1 MRVDKYLTYRGAI
14 KAVVGVGDTLLLVTV
29 HPEGQ
34 PTPVYW
40 VDTDKFALAGGPLPA
55 GGVRLVVGGDTL
67 WVGGSD
73 RHIYRAPVRGGP
85 PTAVGPQLTQ
95 APAALTLLSEE
106 RLAVAAGTDLTILA
120 RKDGKVLQ
128 TLPLP
133 EPGTA
138 LAADAT
144 GRWLVAGTNRGTV
157 AVFDGEDK
165 AEFLPAESARLHEG
179 AVTALLF
186 EREELRF
193 FSAGADQ
200 KLLST
205 HARGKLEPEDK
216 GRGNNHTEPVTAML
230 WAAGDRFLTGS
241 RDGTVKTWPRVGNV
255 KPATLKDGVGK
266 VVDLALVEFQKKPHL
281 AVACEDNTIRLFQLD
296 EEGKF
301 GEWTHTLHGALA
313 WAKHEFAE
321 PDATRREQ
329 ALKALAESNDT
340 ASIELLSEQ
349 VGKDVDHTLRL
360 LGAQLLGQVTN
371 PRAARLLE
379 DWLKHPDEAVCVAA
393 LHGLRRHLGQ
403 DHLRPLE
410 LALKVEKV
418 RVGEAAVEGLQGLAA
433 QDDQALA
440 RLTEALDHKVPQ
452 VRLAALAAMEKVY
465 GADSPEANLLALNS
479 RHADVRRV
487 TLVRLFQRQMARRPR
502 VQAALR
508 WRLEDQDA
516 DVRKTAYLVSLY
528 TRPRLVAAL
537 RSCDRELRRQLTEL
551 ETTGQ
556 TPATQAGTIPGDELE
571 RKLDLP
577 IAELGLSNEISV
589 VLKDDGATR
598 IRDLAVRTDEELLD
612 SGFLEEHVQEVEKK
626 LAALGLRLG
635 GPPFAVVAPQ
645 PEAPPAEPPV
655 RVRGKVELAE
665 GDYDP
670 LLQATASRALDTCLM
685 GARGLAVLRDPRA
698 FGLLLQLSRE
708 QAAWARVEVCRALA
722 ALDDPRSLKRL
733 RTLLHDAEA
742 SVRDAAFTALAHI
755 HTDEPLLAAESGLN
769 AGYEDVR
776 RRGLQLLITEVRK
789 APPTKA
795 DQPAWQLLVRALNDS
810 FPGVRGE
817 AFKAALNLKIAGGG
831 IHTLRFV
838 LQSVHADVRREVLT
852 EVMAQAS
859 EEWAWNLLLEFYND
873 HDPKLRED
881 AFNFAVNK
889 TKELGPLEAA
899 LASQYADV
907 RRRGVE
913 GLIKKHTK
921 PAQALLVHA
930 LADKETMVRQP
941 AVDALVDE
949 DARQPLA
956 EALKGPH
963 PDVVVRAAGALAAH
977 GDREVLKP
985 LLALA
990 TAPEPQQ
997 PERQPEWLAL
1007 AERAVS
1013 GLARL
1018 GDPAALTDLLPL
1030 LDSRHASLRKAA
1042 AEALVWV
1049 SRPGSLEA
1057 LRQALQHADAEVKY
1071 HAALGLAYA
1080 GDPLGASLVFSDQA
1094 RAVLKPEEQLVGALT
1109 LGPAGEDQLVVFLD
1123 DADEQIRNQALLL
1136 LMMLELKTHAGTPA
1150 RSLACLSSR
1159 MPRVR
1164 LTAARALECFA
1175 DLPAFLLFVV
1185 QLFNDRGDEQP
1196 WKVPQE
1202 IVEAVADLI
1211 AFASPHT
1218 RARTAIQLRHL
1229 SAKEQAAWNQP
1240 WALHQ
1245 ARFASELE
1253 EVRAQAAERGAMP
1266 VRTTPEQLRQLAFGA
1281 YVGLV
1286 REHGGAPAQQVAR
1299 VRQTA
1304 LARIFA
1310 LAQTDAAFAKA
1321 AQPVFIQALGDPNQP
1336 VRLQAFEHL
1345 LALGTDRT
1353 TLGAEALEAGHTD
1366 LGIKGLELLAGSAA
1380 AGEGDAVLERVL
1392 LARTDNLAVEAAKL
1406 LIARRG
1412 PVPVASKAL
1421 EAAFENLRGQA
1432 VDWLAAEYDKDEAAK
1447 EQLRHALA
1455 SRYWKVRHRAALE
1468 LATKKDAAAFE
1479 ALVRMLASADDAGL
1493 QLRVIEALRMLGD
1506 PRSPDAFMDRVETDP
1521 RGTAQA
1527 GQLLSA
1533 AGGFRRPESADRL
1546 LGLME
1551 KNLKWREPAFNAE
1564 LAISGYDQ
1572 AINDPEDENP
1582 DRTWETKQH
1591 PRHDA
1596 VLTRL
1601 MERCLTLGDPKL
1613 LMRLIPGARWA
1624 RGKEVDPG
1632 LAALANHPQDNLR
1645 QSAVEA
1651 LGWRLRKRQGAADAL
1666 LRTVQHREPV
1676 TQFLAAEGLA
1686 RAGRAE
1692 GLNVLLASVEFMSDL
1707 RFRKRAVKALG
1718 ELRDVR
1724 ALDTL
1729 LRLANEDGHALQEE
1743 AAEALGH
1750 LGKSD
1755 KAEEIFKL
1763 LERFARGQGGVA
1775 ANALRGLRWLN
1786 THAGWQLIRARA
1798 LDPGFWQRVVAVQLL
1813 GEHDDPATRELLL
1826 RLLAEDVNAV
1836 VVSAARTA
1844 ARKLW
1849 GAEALDP
1856 DYALLQNRSPQVNAV
1871 EMQDALKRVC
1881 ERGDARRIFEILPK
1895 CPPQTQ
1901 EALAIS
1907 LLNRVPAPLAEAQ
1920 GALGSPEEA
1929 TARLAAH
1936 LIGRAGA
1943 SASAAGKP
1951 LQEALEKWLKVWD
1964 ERRQKMLQENRRDDP
1979 HLTRVTPCVRTL
1991 IWAAGRLGVAQPT
2004 LLSAAAARP
2013 DDTQYR
2019 SIRQG
2024 AVAALASGK
2033 LTDAVAKLLESVAT
2047 GNDPELRTLAADAL
2061 GREKPAVAAKLAPA
2075 LLSDRVSFD
2084 RLARGDGTKVEETAR
2099 SAAGQVHY
2107 QGVALPHLIMRGD
2120 VVALAAVAEDRK
2132 LPDAT
2137 RLGAIEGLARLAR
2150 ENAEVRLVQIGKAE
2164 KEDEE
2169 LRKAAWRGL
2178 RRSKRARMKQAQ
2190 APAAPRGSKGDAR

>member
-14 KAVVGVGDTLLLVTV
+14 KALVGVGDTLMFVTV

-40 VDTDKFALAGGPLPA
+40 VDTDKFALTAAGGEHWITISGVYRVDPEKVSLAGGPLPA
-55 GGVRLVVGGDTL
+55 GGVRLAVGGDTL
-67 WVGGSD
+67 WIAGSD
-73 RHIYRAPVRGGP
+73 RRVYRAPVSGGT
-85 PTAVGPQLTQ
+85 PTAVGLQFAQ
-95 APAALTLLSEE
+95 VPAALALLSED
-106 RLAVAAGTDLTILA
+106 RLAVAAGTELTILA

-133 EPGTA
+133 EAGTA
-138 LAADAT
+138 LAADPT
-144 GRWLVAGTNRGTV
+144 GRWLVAGTEKGNV
-157 AVFDGEDK
+157 AVYQCEEVHGSQPVG
-165 AEFLPAESARLHEG
+165 LPESTPSESARLHEG

-266 VVDLALVEFQKKPHL
+266 VVDLARVEFQKRPHL

-296 EEGKF
+296 DEGKF
-301 GEWTHTLHGALA
+301 GEWTHTLHDALA
-313 WAKHEFAE
+313 WAKHEFGE
-321 PDATRREQ
+321 TDATHREK
-329 ALKALAESNDT
+329 ALRALAEYNDT

-349 VGKDVDHTLRL
+349 VGKDADHTLRL
-360 LGAQLLGQVTN
+360 LGAQLLGKATN
-371 PRAARLLE
+371 PRAAKLLE
-379 DWLKHPDEAVCVAA
+379 GWLKHADEAVCVAA

-403 DHLRPLE
+403 DDLRPLE
-410 LALKVEKV
+410 LALKVEKAK
-418 RVGEAAVEGLQGLAA
+418 VGEAAVEGLQGLAA
-433 QDDQALA
+433 RDDQALA

-452 VRLAALAAMEKVY
+452 VRLAALGALEKVY

-479 RHADVRRV
+479 KHADVRRA
-487 TLVRLFQRQMARRPR
+487 TLVRLFHRQMVRTPR

-528 TRPRLVAAL
+528 TRPKLVEELRGRDPEVKRQLGELEAQAQGQSPEAQPAAAEKSAEGEGDHGRVAAQIQAIAL
-537 RSCDRELRRQLTEL
+537 KPQKSEP
-551 ETTGQ
+551 
-556 TPATQAGTIPGDELE
+556 PAT
-571 RKLDLP
+571 
-577 IAELGLSNEISV
+577 
-589 VLKDDGATR
+589 
-598 IRDLAVRTDEELLD
+598 
-612 SGFLEEHVQEVEKK
+612 
-626 LAALGLRLG
+626 
-635 GPPFAVVAPQ
+635 
-645 PEAPPAEPPV
+645 
-655 RVRGKVELAE
+655 LAE
-665 GDYDP
+665 ADYDP
-670 LLQATASRALDTCLM
+670 LLQATASRSLDTCLM
-685 GARGLAVLRDPRA
+685 GGRGLAVLGDPRA

-733 RTLLHDAEA
+733 RSLLHDGEA

-755 HTDEPLLAAESGLN
+755 HADDPLLAAESGLN

-795 DQPAWQLLVRALNDS
+795 AQPAWQLLVRALNDS

-817 AFKAALNLKIAGGG
+817 AFKAALNLKIGGGG

-852 EVMAQAS
+852 EVMAQAG

-907 RRRGVE
+907 RKRGVE

-921 PAQALLVHA
+921 PAQALLVRA
-930 LADKETMVRQP
+930 LADKEKEVRQL
-941 AVDALVDE
+941 ALDALVDE

-956 EALKGPH
+956 EALKSPH

-977 GDREVLKP
+977 GDKGVLKP

-997 PERQPEWLAL
+997 AERQADWLAL

-1030 LDSRHASLRKAA
+1030 LDSRHASLRQSAAKA
-1042 AEALVWV
+1042 LMWV

-1057 LRQALQHADAEVKY
+1057 LRQALQHSDPEVKY

-1094 RAVLKPEEQLVGALT
+1094 RQVLKPEEQLIGALT

-1123 DADEQIRNQALLL
+1123 DADEKIRNQALLL
-1136 LMMLELKTHAGTPA
+1136 LMMLELKTHEGTPA

-1175 DLPAFLLFVV
+1175 DPPAFLQFMV

-1202 IVEAVADLI
+1202 TVEAVADLI

-1240 WALHQ
+1240 WALHH

-1253 EVRAQAAERGAMP
+1253 EVRTQVAERGATP
-1266 VRTTPEQLRQLAFGA
+1266 VQTTTEQLRQLAFGA

-1286 REHGGAPAQQVAR
+1286 REQGGASAQQVAR

-1304 LARIFA
+1304 LSRIFA
-1310 LAQTDAAFAKA
+1310 LAQADAKYAKA

-1366 LGIKGLELLAGSAA
+1366 LGIKGLELLSGSAA
-1380 AGEGDAVLERVL
+1380 AGEGDAVLERVM
-1392 LARTDNLAVEAAKL
+1392 LARSDNLAVEAAKL
-1406 LIARRG
+1406 LSARRG
-1412 PVPVASKAL
+1412 QVAVASKAL

-1447 EQLRHALA
+1447 KQLRQALT

-1468 LATKKDAAAFE
+1468 LATKKDAAAYE
-1479 ALVRMLASADDAGL
+1479 ALVKMLAAADDAGL
-1493 QLRVIEALRMLGD
+1493 QLRVIEALRKLGD
-1506 PRSPDAFMDRVETDP
+1506 PRTPDAFMDRVETDP
-1521 RGTAQA
+1521 RGTAQV
-1527 GQLLSA
+1527 GQLLSG
-1533 AGGFRRPESADRL
+1533 AGGFRRPENADRL

-1551 KNLKWREPAFNAE
+1551 KNPKWREPAFNAL
-1564 LAISGYDQ
+1564 LAVSGYDQ
-1572 AINDPEDENP
+1572 PINDPEDENP

-1596 VLTRL
+1596 VLAQL

-1613 LMRLIPGARWA
+1613 LARLVPGARWA
-1624 RGKEVDPG
+1624 RGQEVNPV

-1651 LGWRLRKRQGAADAL
+1651 LGWRLRKRKGAADAL

-1692 GLNVLLASVEFMSDL
+1692 GLNVLLASVEFMSDI

-1718 ELRDVR
+1718 ELGDVR

-1743 AAEALGH
+1743 AAAALGH

-1786 THAGWQLIRARA
+1786 THAGWQLIRQRA
-1798 LDPGFWQRVVAVQLL
+1798 ADLGFWQRNTAVQLL
-1813 GEHDDPATRELLL
+1813 GYNDDPATRDLLL
-1826 RLLAEDVNAV
+1826 RLLAEDNNWTVGSVALT
-1836 VVSAARTA
+1836 SAR
-1844 ARKLW
+1844 RLW
-1849 GAEALDP
+1849 GAESLEP
-1856 DYALLQNRSPQVNAV
+1856 DYATIQNRFAPAHAN
-1871 EMQDALKRVC
+1871 EIRDALKRVC
-1881 ERGDARRIFEILPK
+1881 EKGDARRIFEILPK

-1901 EALAIS
+1901 DALATS

-1920 GALGSPEEA
+1920 GALGSPDER

-1936 LIGRAGA
+1936 IVGRAGA
-1943 SASAAGKP
+1943 SASTAGKL
-1951 LQEALEKWLKVWD
+1951 LQAALEKWLKVWE

-1979 HLTRVTPCVRTL
+1979 QLARVTPCVQTL

-2013 DDTQYR
+2013 DDMQYR
-2019 SIRQG
+2019 PIRQE

-2033 LTDAVAKLLESVAT
+2033 LTDAVVKLLESAAT
-2047 GNDPELRTLAADAL
+2047 GNDSELRTLAADAL

-2084 RLARGDGTKVEETAR
+2084 RLARGDGAKVEETAR
-2099 SAAGQVHY
+2099 TAAGQVHY
-2107 QGVALPHLIMRGD
+2107 QGVALPHLIVRGD
-2120 VVALAAVAEDRK
+2120 VAALAAVAENRK

-2150 ENAEVRLVQIGKAE
+2150 EDAETRLVQIGKAE

-2178 RRSKRARMKQAQ
+2178 RRSKRARKKQAQ
-2190 APAAPRGSKGDAR
+2190 AAAALKGAL

>member
-14 KAVVGVGDTLLLVTV
+14 KALVGVGDTLMFVTV

-73 RHIYRAPVRGGP
+73 RRIYRASIKGGT
-85 PTAVGPQLTQ
+85 PTAVGPQLAQ
-95 APAALTLLSEE
+95 APAALALVSED
-106 RLAVAAGTDLTILA
+106 RLAVAVEAELIILA

-128 TLPLP
+128 TLSLP

-138 LAADAT
+138 LAADPT
-144 GRWLVAGTNRGTV
+144 GRWLVAGTDKGTV

-165 AEFLPAESARLHEG
+165 SEFVPAESARLHEG

-230 WAAGDRFLTGS
+230 WATGDRFLTGS

-266 VVDLALVEFQKKPHL
+266 VVDLARVEFQKKPHL
-281 AVACEDNTIRLFQLD
+281 AIACEDNTLRLFQLD

-301 GEWTHTLHGALA
+301 GEWTHTLHDALA
-313 WAKHEFAE
+313 WAKHEFGE
-321 PDATRREQ
+321 TDATHREK
-329 ALKALAESNDT
+329 ALQALAEYNDT

-349 VGKDVDHTLRL
+349 VGKDADHTLRL
-360 LGAQLLGQVTN
+360 LGAQLLGKATN

-410 LALKVEKV
+410 LALKVEKAK
-418 RVGEAAVEGLQGLAA
+418 VGEAAVEGLQGLAA
-433 QDDQALA
+433 KDDQALA
-440 RLTEALDHKVPQ
+440 RLTEALDHKVSQ
-452 VRLAALAAMEKVY
+452 VRLAALGALEKVY
-465 GADSPEANLLALNS
+465 GADSPEANLLALTS
-479 RHADVRRV
+479 KHADVRRA
-487 TLVRLFQRQMARRPR
+487 TLVRLFRRQMARTPR

-528 TRPRLVAAL
+528 TRPKLVQ
-537 RSCDRELRRQLTEL
+537 ELRGRDPELKRQLAEL
-551 ETTGQ
+551 EAQGH
-556 TPATQAGTIPGDELE
+556 A
-571 RKLDLP
+571 
-577 IAELGLSNEISV
+577 
-589 VLKDDGATR
+589 
-598 IRDLAVRTDEELLD
+598 
-612 SGFLEEHVQEVEKK
+612 
-626 LAALGLRLG
+626 
-635 GPPFAVVAPQ
+635 
-645 PEAPPAEPPV
+645 PEAPTAAAEKPGEGDGNRGRVAAQIQAIALKPRKAEPPAT
-655 RVRGKVELAE
+655 LAE
-665 GDYDP
+665 ADYDP
-670 LLQATASRALDTCLM
+670 LLQATASRSLDSCLM
-685 GARGLAVLRDPRA
+685 GARGLAVLGDPRA

-755 HTDEPLLAAESGLN
+755 HADEPLLAAESGLN

-776 RRGLQLLITEVRK
+776 RRGLQILITAVRK

-795 DQPAWQLLVRALNDS
+795 AQPAWQLLVRALNDS

-852 EVMAQAS
+852 EVMAQAG

-921 PAQALLVHA
+921 PAQALLVRA
-930 LADKETMVRQP
+930 LADKEKEVRQL
-941 AVDALVDE
+941 ALDALVDE

-956 EALKGPH
+956 EALKSPH
-963 PDVVVRAAGALAAH
+963 PDVVVRVAGALAAH

-985 LLALA
+985 LLVLA

-997 PERQPEWLAL
+997 QERQADWLAL

-1042 AEALVWV
+1042 AEALMWV

-1057 LRQALQHADAEVKY
+1057 LRQALQHADPEVKY

-1123 DADEQIRNQALLL
+1123 DADEKIRNQALLL

-1175 DLPAFLLFVV
+1175 GPPAFLQFVV

-1202 IVEAVADLI
+1202 TVEAVADLI

-1253 EVRAQAAERGAMP
+1253 DVRAKAIERGAMP
-1266 VRTTPEQLRQLAFGA
+1266 VQTTPEQLRQLAFGA

-1286 REHGGAPAQQVAR
+1286 REQGGASAQQVAR

-1304 LARIFA
+1304 LSRIFA
-1310 LAQTDAAFAKA
+1310 LAQADAKYARA

-1380 AGEGDAVLERVL
+1380 AGEGDAVLEGVL

-1432 VDWLAAEYDKDEAAK
+1432 VDWLAAEYDKDEVAK
-1447 EQLRHALA
+1447 KLLRQALA

-1468 LATKKDAAAFE
+1468 LATKKDTAAYE
-1479 ALVRMLASADDAGL
+1479 ALVKMLTAADDAGL
-1493 QLRVIEALRMLGD
+1493 QGRVIEALRKLGD
-1506 PRSPDAFMDRVETDP
+1506 PRSPDAFLDRVETDP
-1521 RGTAQA
+1521 RGTAQV

-1533 AGGFRRPESADRL
+1533 AGGFRRPENADRL
-1546 LGLME
+1546 LGLMA
-1551 KNLKWREPAFNAE
+1551 KNPKWREPAFNAV

-1572 AINDPEDENP
+1572 PIDDPEDENP

-1601 MERCLTLGDPKL
+1601 IERCLTLGDPKL
-1613 LMRLIPGARWA
+1613 LMRLIAGARWA
-1624 RGKEVDPG
+1624 RGKEVDAV

-1651 LGWRLRKRQGAADAL
+1651 LGWRLRKRKVSPDAL

-1692 GLNVLLASVEFMSDL
+1692 GLNVLLASVEFMSDIRL
-1707 RFRKRAVKALG
+1707 RKRAVKALG
-1718 ELRDVR
+1718 ELGDGR

-1755 KAEEIFKL
+1755 KAEEILKL

-1775 ANALRGLRWLN
+1775 ANALKGLRWLN
-1786 THAGWQLIRARA
+1786 THAGWQLIRQRA
-1798 LDPGFWQRVVAVQLL
+1798 ADLGFWQRNVAVELL
-1813 GEHDDPATRELLL
+1813 GYNDDPATRDLLL
-1826 RLLAEDVNAV
+1826 RLLAEDNHWAV
-1836 VVSAARTA
+1836 DIIARTS
-1844 ARKLW
+1844 ARRLW
-1849 GAEALDP
+1849 GAESLEP
-1856 DYALLQNRSPQVNAV
+1856 DYAVIQNPFAPWQANEIGESV
-1871 EMQDALKRVC
+1871 KRVC
-1881 ERGDARRIFEILPK
+1881 EKGDARRIFETLPK
-1895 CPPQTQ
+1895 CPEPRQD
-1901 EALAIS
+1901 ALATN

-1920 GALGSPEEA
+1920 GALGSSDER

-1951 LQEALEKWLKVWD
+1951 LQGALEKWLKVWE

-1979 HLTRVTPCVRTL
+1979 QLARVTPCVRTL
-1991 IWAAGRLGVAQPT
+1991 IWAAGRLGVTQPT

-2013 DDTQYR
+2013 DDMLYR
-2019 SIRQG
+2019 PVRQE

-2033 LTDAVAKLLESVAT
+2033 LTDAVVKLLESAAT

-2084 RLARGDGTKVEETAR
+2084 RLARGDGAKVEETAR
-2099 SAAGQVHY
+2099 AAAGQVHY
-2107 QGVALPHLIMRGD
+2107 QGVALPHLIARGD
-2120 VVALAAVAEDRK
+2120 VAALAAVAEDRK

-2137 RLGAIEGLARLAR
+2137 RLGAVEGLARLAR
-2150 ENAEVRLVQIGKAE
+2150 EDAEARLVQIGKAE

-2178 RRSKRARMKQAQ
+2178 RRSKRTRKKQAQ
-2190 APAAPRGSKGDAR
+2190 APAAP